1 MCKAWELCIKF
12 LQASKRRKHAN
23 FTDLNRKKLKIKKK
37 MSKSS
42 KKTDSKSDSNKV
54 DTRYYDELFKRLKDD
69 ESDEFNDKE
78 ALGKSSLI

>member
-1 MCKAWELCIKF
+1 
-12 LQASKRRKHAN
+12 
-23 FTDLNRKKLKIKKK
+23 

-42 KKTDSKSDSNKV
+42 KKTDSKSESNKV

-78 ALGKSSLI
+78 ASGKSLLI